1 MDNLTMGRSVSARR
15 REQGR
20 LQAAANSVALSAVG
34 AGIAALIV
42 VLTGVAAWIAALI
55 AAAILVIGLVARESG

>member
-1 MDNLTMGRSVSARR
+1 MGRSVSPPR

-20 LQAAANSVALSAVG
+20 LKTVANSVILSGVG

-42 VLTGVAAWIAALI
+42 ALTGTAAWIATLI
-55 AAAILVIGLVARESG
+55 AGAILVIGVVARELG